1 MSAKGLEALG
11 STCSPVAEA
20 IGVNEDLGGALRIV
34 SQVQMKH
41 CKSRLLGWTGSQWVA
56 MAGRMKTRGRI

>member
-1 MSAKGLEALG
+1 MSAKGLEALE

-20 IGVNEDLGGALRIV
+20 IGVNKDLGGALRII

-41 CKSRLLGWTGSQWVA
+41 CKVDSWVA
-56 MAGRMKTRGRI
+56 RGRDGRMKGGIF